1 MRTGGR
7 DRLHRAGRGLFAIAL
22 AGLLAGCF
30 QPLYG
35 DFSPNGTPALRE
47 QLSAVNVLQIDAPK
61 GSDEARL
68 AVEIRNALLFD
79 LTGGGAEAPPVHRL
93 KISIASTRSA
103 IIVDINTSRPDIE
116 NYGITAT
123 YSLTEI
129 ATGKVVVTGQT
140 FSRVSYDIP
149 GQEQR
154 FARLRG
160 LRDAESRAAKVIAE
174 NIKTRLASY
183 FIAGTL
189 PAAPGLMEC
198 SASA

>member
-1 MRTGGR
+1 MASIYSLRAKAHGCCSGGVS
-7 DRLHRAGRGLFAIAL
+7 RAVAVL
-22 AGLLAGCF
+22 AVGGLLAGCF

-35 DFSPNGTPALRE
+35 EISPNGAPALRE
-47 QLSAVNVLQIDAPK
+47 QLSAVNVLQIEAPK

-79 LTGGGAEAPPVHRL
+79 LTGGGSEAPPIHRL
-93 KISIASTRSA
+93 KIAISSTRSA
-103 IIVDINTSRPDIE
+103 IIVDKNTSRPDIE
-116 NYGITAT
+116 NYGLTAT

-149 GQEQR
+149 GQQQR

-160 LRDAESRAAKVIAE
+160 LRDAESRAAKVIAD
-174 NIKTRLASY
+174 NIRSRLSSY
-183 FIAGTL
+183 FIAGT
-189 PAAPGLMEC
+189 
-198 SASA
+198 

>member
-1 MRTGGR
+1 MAGGR
-7 DRLHRAGRGLFAIAL
+7 ALRKCEGNSLLRVSRAVIAL
-22 AGLLAGCF
+22 AIGGLLAGCF

-35 DFSPNGTPALRE
+35 ELTPSGTPALRE
-47 QLSAVNVLQIDAPK
+47 QLSAVNVLQIEAPK

-79 LTGGGAEAPPVHRL
+79 LTGGAGEAPPVHRL
-93 KISIASTRSA
+93 KVSIASTRSA

-116 NYGITAT
+116 NYGITAA

-149 GQEQR
+149 GQQQR
-154 FARLRG
+154 YARLRG
-160 LRDAESRAAKVIAE
+160 LRDAESRAAQVIAE
-174 NIKTRLASY
+174 NIRARLSSY
-183 FIAGTL
+183 FIAG
-189 PAAPGLMEC
+189 A
-198 SASA
+198 

>member
-1 MRTGGR
+1 MWSPERSV
-7 DRLHRAGRGLFAIAL
+7 RGLSRAFAVLAL
-22 AGLLAGCF
+22 AGLLGGCF

-35 DFSPNGTPALRE
+35 EFSPSGTPALRE
-47 QLSAVNVLQIDAPK
+47 QLSAVNVLQIEAPK

-79 LTGGGAEAPPVHRL
+79 LTGGAGEAPPVHRL

-103 IIVDINTSRPDIE
+103 IIVDRNTSRPDIE
-116 NYGITAT
+116 HYGITAA
-123 YSLTEI
+123 YALTEI
-129 ATGKVVVTGQT
+129 VTGKVVVTGQT

-149 GQEQR
+149 GQQQR

-174 NIKTRLASY
+174 NIRARLASY
-183 FIAGTL
+183 FVAGT
-189 PAAPGLMEC
+189 
-198 SASA
+198 